1 MRDNVVVGEVIK
13 PTIPSIEL
21 EDKAKDIMMHP
32 LVLVHYDGM
41 FNKLFHLT
49 SNKDFNSILSGV
61 ISYKLT
67 PGVNISYNSQIV
79 EMNTYVRC
87 DQVHELTM
95 NDLYTCRRFF
105 AFLTPDT
112 MRVIEDIVANHYF
125 IYDFLKRNEVL
136 EENYVSEEL
145 MSAIFYNK
153 YEMYNNKRYK
163 ELVNTLLDRRN
174 YISFIKD
181 VNHEYHTNL
190 DVESTYYNYLQDVKN
205 AYMGEEK
212 GNRRVA

>member
-1 MRDNVVVGEVIK
+1 
-13 PTIPSIEL
+13 
-21 EDKAKDIMMHP
+21 
-32 LVLVHYDGM
+32 
-41 FNKLFHLT
+41 
-49 SNKDFNSILSGV
+49 
-61 ISYKLT
+61 
-67 PGVNISYNSQIV
+67 
-79 EMNTYVRC
+79 
-87 DQVHELTM
+87 
-95 NDLYTCRRFF
+95 
-105 AFLTPDT
+105 

>member
-32 LVLVHYDGM
+32 LVLVYYDGM

-112 MRVIEDIVANHYF
+112 KSVIEDIVANHYF
-125 IYDFLKRNEVL
+125 IYDFLKKNEVL
-136 EENYVSEEL
+136 EESHVSEEL
-145 MSAIFYNK
+145 VDSIFNNK
-153 YEMYNNKRYK
+153 YEIYNNRRYK
-163 ELVNTLLDRRN
+163 ILVNTLLDRRN